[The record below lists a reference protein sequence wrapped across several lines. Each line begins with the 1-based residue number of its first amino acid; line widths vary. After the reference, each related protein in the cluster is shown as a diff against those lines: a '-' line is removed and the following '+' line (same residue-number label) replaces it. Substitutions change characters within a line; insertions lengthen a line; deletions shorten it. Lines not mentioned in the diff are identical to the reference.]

1 MKWEDYKEQ
10 ETNRFKEMPSGNW
23 MKTNIECPVCGEL
36 VYKNVG
42 LVSVCYP
49 PKYQYRCAK
58 CDWFDTW
65 Y

>member
-10 ETNRFKEMPSGNW
+10 ETNRFKEMPPGNW
-23 MKTNIECPVCGEL
+23 VKTNIECPVCGEL

-42 LVSVCYP
+42 LVLACYP
-49 PKYQYRCAK
+49 PKYQYRCVK